1 MIRPVRLGDKVSDG
15 EMHVDTL
22 DASIQKPGKVVYH
35 DTLFQ
40 PKTERKLHTRAS
52 APQIPADLFPVKST
66 YRVIVGHLMFSSLA
80 ERFFLV
86 LIVFFAG
93 LVVVS
98 VALQDD
104 LGDAKVYL
112 LITQLVILIL
122 FLCELLLKL
131 IALGFVLPT

>member
-1 MIRPVRLGDKVSDG
+1 MIRPVRLGNKISDG
-15 EMHVDTL
+15 KTHIDTL

-52 APQIPADLFPVKST
+52 APRLPDNLFPAKSPC
-66 YRVIVGHLMFSSLA
+66 RVWVGHLMFSSLA
-80 ERFFLV
+80 ERFFLF
-86 LIVFFAG
+86 LIVIFAG

-104 LGDAKVYL
+104 LGEARIYL
-112 LITQLVILIL
+112 LVVQLAILMV

-131 IALGFVLPT
+131 TALGCVFPT